1 MIYSL
6 NHFLIILA
14 TAVYLISLENVNAF
28 TFGRP
33 KFLPLGV
40 KSLSLYHVNTGYKP
54 VTFPT
59 SLSMSTQ
66 AEVDAENEQIMTEW
80 LDDMI
85 YSGDMVSHIQHLNLC
100 VFLLII
106 HIYIC
111 TYLHTSFLMKH
122 VLGWISEKE

>member
-40 KSLSLYHVNTGYKP
+40 KSSSLHHVNTGYKP

-66 AEVDAENEQIMTEW
+66 AEVDAENELIMTEW

-85 YSGDMVSHIQHLNLC
+85 YSGDMVSH
-100 VFLLII
+100 V
-106 HIYIC
+106 
-111 TYLHTSFLMKH
+111 
-122 VLGWISEKE
+122 